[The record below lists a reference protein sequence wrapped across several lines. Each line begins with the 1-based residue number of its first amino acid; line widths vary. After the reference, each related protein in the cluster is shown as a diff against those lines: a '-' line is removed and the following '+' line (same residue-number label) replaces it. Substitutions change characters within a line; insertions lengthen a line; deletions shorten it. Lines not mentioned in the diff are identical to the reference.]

1 MRVPG
6 RIWDEL
12 ASEEMASIVTVLI
25 AKYGGVR
32 GIVTRMEQQGL
43 GAIARS
49 WIGNGANQ
57 PICAEQLHRLFGTG
71 AIRALAAKVGM
82 QPRDLAR
89 KLSQALP
96 AAIDRLTPQG
106 VIMVS

>member
-1 MRVPG
+1 VRVPG
-6 RIWDEL
+6 LMWDEL
-12 ASEEMASIVTVLI
+12 ASEEMASIVTGLL
-25 AKYGGVR
+25 AKYGGVK

-49 WIGNGANQ
+49 WISTGANQ
-57 PICAEQLHRLFGTG
+57 PISAEQLHRVFGTG

-96 AAIDRLTPQG
+96 AAIDRLTPAG
-106 VIMVS
+106 VIVVP